1 MFDSIRRAASWT
13 RRQFV
18 PPAGRHRQPAS
29 ATRQNEEP
37 VAPVAHRPPLP
48 PYWVEA
54 IRAEE
59 ATLVRPYV
67 LTVEERVRLW
77 TRPNRRALL
86 ICPSFGGAVV
96 L

>member
-1 MFDSIRRAASWT
+1 MFDFIRRAASWT

-29 ATRQNEEP
+29 ATRQSEEP
-37 VAPVAHRPPLP
+37 VAPVVRRPPLP
-48 PYWVEA
+48 PYWAEA
-54 IRAEE
+54 VRAEE

-67 LTVEERVRLW
+67 LTVEERIRLW
-77 TRPNRRALL
+77 THPNRRALL
-86 ICPSFGGAVV
+86 ICLSFGGAVA